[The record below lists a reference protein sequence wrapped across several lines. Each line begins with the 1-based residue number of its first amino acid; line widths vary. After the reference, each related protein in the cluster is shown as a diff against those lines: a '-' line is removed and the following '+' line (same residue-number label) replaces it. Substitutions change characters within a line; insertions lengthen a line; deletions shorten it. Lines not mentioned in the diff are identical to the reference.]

1 MIVDAHGLE
10 QTGGDRRLARWRRD
24 LRANPLLAVGLL
36 FVTISLI
43 LMAIGPAITP
53 YPPERA
59 TRQVSQPPPEL
70 DAVPGLLL
78 ATVLGRCAEPVHWF
92 GTDAA
97 GLDVFSRV
105 IAAPRTDVMI
115 ALVAN
120 LGSLAL
126 GTLLGLIAGFYRN
139 PATELLMRL
148 SDLVQSFPV
157 LISGMILVA
166 LAGRTTGNI
175 MLALGLLYT
184 PIYLRLARAEV
195 LAQRSRLY
203 VEAARA
209 LGNRESVIALRHVLP
224 NSLAPSLIQAS
235 VTIGFAILATAGL
248 SFVGAGVR
256 PPTPELGLMIA
267 TGADQMVQG
276 DWWPSLFP
284 GIAISLIVFGYAAL
298 GNGLERLYGR

>member
-1 MIVDAHGLE
+1 LRVIR
-10 QTGGDRRLARWRRD
+10 TNPILA
-24 LRANPLLAVGLL
+24 LGAL
-36 FVTISLI
+36 FVTVSLV
-43 LMAIGPAITP
+43 LMLVGPAITP

-59 TRQVSQPPPEL
+59 TSEVSQPPPDL
-70 DAVPGLLL
+70 DALPGLLL
-78 ATVLGRCAEPVHWF
+78 ASLTATQAEPVHWF
-92 GTDAA
+92 GTDAS

-105 IAAPRTDVMI
+105 LAAPRTDVAI

-120 LGSLAL
+120 LGSLLL
-126 GTLLGLIAGFYRN
+126 GTLLGLLAGYYRN
-139 PATELLMRL
+139 WLTELLMRA

-166 LAGRTTGNI
+166 LAGRTIGNI

-203 VEAARA
+203 VESARA
-209 LGNRESVIALRHVLP
+209 LGNREIVIALRHVLP
-224 NSLAPSLIQAS
+224 NALAPSLIQAS
-235 VTIGFAILATAGL
+235 VTVGFAILATAGL

>member
-1 MIVDAHGLE
+1 MDASTVPAAGPSSRWAR
-10 QTGGDRRLARWRRD
+10 TMRSNPILAIGT
-24 LRANPLLAVGLL
+24 V
-36 FVTISLI
+36 FVAISLI
-43 LMAIGPAITP
+43 LMVIGPAIAP

-59 TRQVSQPPPEL
+59 TSHVSQPPPDL
-70 DAVPGLLL
+70 DEIPELLL
-78 ATVLGRCAEPVHWF
+78 ASLTANRAEPVHWF

-105 IAAPRTDVMI
+105 LAAPRTDVMI
-115 ALVAN
+115 ALMAN
-120 LGSLAL
+120 LGSLVL
-126 GTLLGLIAGFYRN
+126 GTLLGLIAGFYRGWG
-139 PATELLMRL
+139 TELLMRV

-175 MLALGLLYT
+175 VLALGLLYT

-195 LAQRSRLY
+195 LAQRGRLY

-209 LGNRESVIALRHVLP
+209 LGNREFAIALRHVLP
-224 NSLAPSLIQAS
+224 NAVAPSLIQAS

>member
-1 MIVDAHGLE
+1 MTADTEILTAPG
-10 QTGGDRRLARWRRD
+10 RAARWRRAA
-24 LRANPLLAVGLL
+24 RANPILVIGSA
-36 FVTISLI
+36 FVALSLI
-43 LMAIGPAITP
+43 LMLIGPSITP

-59 TRQVSQPPPEL
+59 TSHVSQPPPDIGEI
-70 DAVPGLLL
+70 PGLLL
-78 ATVLGRCAEPVHWF
+78 ATVTGQLAEPVHWF
-92 GTDAA
+92 GTDAT
-97 GLDVFSRV
+97 GLDIFSRV

-120 LGSLAL
+120 LGSLTA

-139 PATELLMRL
+139 RATELLMRV

-195 LAQRSRLY
+195 LTQRGRLY

-209 LGNRESVIALRHVLP
+209 LGNREIVIALRHVLP

-248 SFVGAGVR
+248 SFIGAGVR

-267 TGADQMVQG
+267 TGADQMIEG

-284 GIAISLIVFGYAAL
+284 GLAISLIVFGYAAF

>member
-1 MIVDAHGLE
+1 
-10 QTGGDRRLARWRRD
+10 
-24 LRANPLLAVGLL
+24 
-36 FVTISLI
+36 
-43 LMAIGPAITP
+43 
-53 YPPERA
+53 
-59 TRQVSQPPPEL
+59 
-70 DAVPGLLL
+70 
-78 ATVLGRCAEPVHWF
+78 
-92 GTDAA
+92 
-97 GLDVFSRV
+97 
-105 IAAPRTDVMI
+105 
-115 ALVAN
+115 
-120 LGSLAL
+120 
-126 GTLLGLIAGFYRN
+126 
-139 PATELLMRL
+139 
-148 SDLVQSFPV
+148 V

-166 LAGRTTGNI
+166 LAGRTAGNI

-195 LAQRSRLY
+195 LTQRNRLY

-209 LGNRESVIALRHVLP
+209 LGNREIVIALRHVLP

-267 TGADQMVQG
+267 TGADQMVEG

-284 GIAISLIVFGYAAL
+284 GLAISLIVFGYAAL